1 MFTSI
6 LIFTKRIRYY
16 VFDFLKEVFHM
27 PFFIPAVISAVT
39 TAATESA
46 SMFVAGATSAYR
58 IFHDWGGYYGL
69 CLQSH
74 FWKSLVLS
82 FVLDVIELNTGNKK

>member
-58 IFHDWGGYYGL
+58 IFHDWGGGGTMVYVYNPV
-69 CLQSH
+69 SESPW
-74 FWKSLVLS
+74 F
-82 FVLDVIELNTGNKK
+82 

>member
-58 IFHDWGGYYGL
+58 IFHDWGAVTMVYVYD
-69 CLQSH
+69 SVSESPW
-74 FWKSLVLS
+74 F
-82 FVLDVIELNTGNKK
+82 